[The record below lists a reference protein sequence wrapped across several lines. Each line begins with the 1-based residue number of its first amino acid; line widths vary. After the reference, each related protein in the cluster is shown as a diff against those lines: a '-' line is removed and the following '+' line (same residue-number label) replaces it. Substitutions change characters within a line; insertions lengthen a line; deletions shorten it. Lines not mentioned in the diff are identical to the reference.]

1 MCTCVCVFLCLCV
14 CLCVCMSLCIWFIY
28 YCVIVGNEKS
38 EGTGKDGDDWFQ
50 INVIIVLVDR

>member
-1 MCTCVCVFLCLCV
+1 MAKSQQSTNRVQYNLWC
-14 CLCVCMSLCIWFIY
+14 IY
-28 YCVIVGNEKS
+28 YSVIVGNEKS